1 MTRWLGSIVFLW
13 HHKITRVVFKGLIPY
28 LAFCLGEGKCKGT
41 VHFFRQHLCH
51 SFLPLY
57 IYPLL
62 QNTHHLSEFTNKAM
76 LVIFIWRLIYE
87 LVIPEPKHKFF
98 PNSSQFSPQ
107 PADLEVQSFEQIHPF
122 FLHCC
127 VSVFPKSEGV
137 ASPVGTQYGGWLSSM
152 LMETLYHSVPHSD
165 LILLFLC
172 VSSMLYWSFIK

>member
-57 IYPLL
+57 IYLLL

-122 FLHCC
+122 FCIA
-127 VSVFPKSEGV
+127 VF
-137 ASPVGTQYGGWLSSM
+137 
-152 LMETLYHSVPHSD
+152 LYSLKVKEWPLLWGLNAVVDCLQCSWR
-165 LILLFLC
+165 LYITLFLTLTWFYFFFVYLVC
-172 VSSMLYWSFIK
+172 CTEVL